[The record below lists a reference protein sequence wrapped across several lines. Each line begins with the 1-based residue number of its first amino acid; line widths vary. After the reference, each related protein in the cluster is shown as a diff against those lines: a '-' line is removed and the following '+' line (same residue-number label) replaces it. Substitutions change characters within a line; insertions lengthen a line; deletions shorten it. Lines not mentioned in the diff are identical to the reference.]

1 MSRPCEIPAA
11 PGRDASARDSATG
24 RALEGPGAADAV
36 ASARAELDDIAC
48 AYDRALRRGLTERS
62 GQTIDHAFDEADRLG
77 RRMLAASRRL
87 RSLERANRDTPRP
100 VTESAEI
107 R

>member
-11 PGRDASARDSATG
+11 PGWDASAHDSATG
-24 RALEGPGAADAV
+24 RALEAPSADAV
-36 ASARAELDDIAC
+36 ASARAELDEIAC
-48 AYDRALRRGLTERS
+48 AYDRALRRGLAERS
-62 GQTIDHAFDEADRLG
+62 RQTTDHAFDETDRLG

-87 RSLERANRDTPRP
+87 RSLERANGDTLRP